1 MAKIPVGH
9 VKVGMIVASAVTDR
23 HGRRLIGEGTE
34 LTERHV
40 GALTMW
46 GVPWVE
52 VEGAEPEDEMED
64 IPPQA
69 VEAARQ
75 EIDESFSLTD
85 RSHPLIEGLF
95 DIALARRARKHA
107 GLMQNGAHHG

>member
-1 MAKIPVGH
+1 MV
-9 VKVGMIVASAVTDR
+9 VRSAVTDR

-46 GVPWVE
+46 GVPFVDIDGE
-52 VEGAEPEDEMED
+52 EPENELES

-69 VEAARQ
+69 LAAAR
-75 EIDESFSLTD
+75 EALDEEFALTD
-85 RSHPLIEGLF
+85 REHPLIEGLF
-95 DIALARRARKHA
+95 DIALVRRARKLA
-107 GLMQNGAHHG
+107 APLRNGGDHG